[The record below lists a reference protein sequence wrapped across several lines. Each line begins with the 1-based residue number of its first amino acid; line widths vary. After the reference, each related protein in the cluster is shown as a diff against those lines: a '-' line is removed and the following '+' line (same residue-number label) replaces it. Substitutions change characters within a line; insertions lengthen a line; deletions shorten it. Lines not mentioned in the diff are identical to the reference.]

1 MRCEWPHQNRA
12 ALKSTPVLRSPHQ
25 RTPCRRFSFNGGGM
39 RVLVT
44 GGAGYIGSHT
54 AKVLAH
60 SGFEPVVLDNL
71 STGHRWAV
79 KWGPLVE
86 GDLGDSTLIREV
98 IKTYRVQAVVHF
110 AGFAY
115 VGDSMRRP
123 RQYFRNNVTYT
134 LKLLDAMTDLW
145 VKHIVFSSSCA
156 TYGIPRSVP
165 IREEQVQT
173 PINPYGESK
182 RIVERILDWY
192 GEAYG
197 LRWTALR
204 YFNAAGADP
213 DGDLGEDHAPETHL
227 IPLAIQAALGEK
239 ATLEI
244 YGTDYPTPDRT
255 AIRDYT
261 HVMDLAEAHVAAL
274 RHMLKSHDNAAVN
287 LGTGVGHSVRQV
299 VAAVERVSGRQ
310 VPIREVQRR
319 AGDPPEL
326 VANPAKAKEFLGW
339 QPRYSSLESIVETA
353 WNWHISRTPKL
364 GGVDPL
370 RQNVGLLGEGRSH

>member
-1 MRCEWPHQNRA
+1 
-12 ALKSTPVLRSPHQ
+12 
-25 RTPCRRFSFNGGGM
+25 M

-54 AKVLAH
+54 AKVLAR
-60 SGFEPVVLDNL
+60 SGFEPIVLDNL

-79 KWGPLVE
+79 KWGTLIE
-86 GDLGDSTLIREV
+86 GDLGDSALIREV
-98 IKTYRVQAVVHF
+98 IKTHRVQAVVHF

-115 VGDSMRRP
+115 VGESMQRP

-134 LKLLDAMTDLW
+134 LRLLDAMTDMS

-156 TYGIPRSVP
+156 TYGIPASVP
-165 IREEQVQT
+165 IREEQVQA

-182 RIVERILDWY
+182 RMVERILAWY

-213 DGDLGEDHAPETHL
+213 DGELGEDHSPETHL

-239 ATLEI
+239 PALEI
-244 YGTDYPTPDRT
+244 YGTDYLTPDHT

-274 RHMLKSHDNAAVN
+274 RHMLRSQENAAIN
-287 LGTGVGHSVRQV
+287 LGTGSGHSVRQV
-299 VAAVERVSGRQ
+299 VAAVERASGRR
-310 VPIREVQRR
+310 VPIHEAERR

-326 VANPAKAKEFLGW
+326 VADPARAKELLGW
-339 QPRYSSLESIVETA
+339 RPRYSSLESIVQTA
-353 WNWHISRTPKL
+353 WNWHISRKPTL
-364 GGVDPL
+364 GGVDPA
-370 RQNVGLLGEGRSH
+370 QPNVGLLAEARSHATAA

>member
-1 MRCEWPHQNRA
+1 M
-12 ALKSTPVLRSPHQ
+12 LKFISICDLRPS
-25 RTPCRRFSFNGGGM
+25 RGRGGDFVFSGGWM

-54 AKVLAH
+54 AKVLAR
-60 SGFEPVVLDNL
+60 SGFEPIVLDNL

-86 GDLGDSTLIREV
+86 GDLGDSMLIREV

-115 VGDSMRRP
+115 VGESMHRP

-134 LKLLDAMTDLW
+134 LRLLDAMTDMC

-156 TYGIPRSVP
+156 TYGIPASVP
-165 IREEQVQT
+165 IREEHVQA

-182 RIVERILDWY
+182 RMVERILAWY
-192 GEAYG
+192 RQAYG

-213 DGDLGEDHAPETHL
+213 DGELGEDHSPETHL

-239 ATLEI
+239 PALKI

-274 RHMLKSHDNAAVN
+274 RNMLKSRESAAVN
-287 LGTGVGHSVRQV
+287 LGTGNGHSVREV
-299 VAAVERVSGRQ
+299 IAAVERTSGCH
-310 VPIREVQRR
+310 VPVRNAERR
-319 AGDPPEL
+319 AGDPPCL
-326 VANPAKAKEFLGW
+326 VADGRKAKELLRW
-339 QPRYSSLESIVETA
+339 EPRHSSLDEIIETA
-353 WNWHISRTPKL
+353 WQWHAR
-364 GGVDPL
+364 
-370 RQNVGLLGEGRSH
+370 RSHVPPHVRPSEASLAAHGGTGSLAAAD

>member
-1 MRCEWPHQNRA
+1 M
-12 ALKSTPVLRSPHQ
+12 S
-25 RTPCRRFSFNGGGM
+25 
-39 RVLVT
+39 VLVT

-54 AKVLAH
+54 AKVLARA
-60 SGFEPVVLDNL
+60 GFEPIVLDNL

-86 GDLGDSTLIREV
+86 GDLGDSALIREV
-98 IKTYRVQAVVHF
+98 IKSHRIQAVVHF

-115 VGDSMRRP
+115 VGESVKRP

-134 LKLLDAMTDLW
+134 LRLLDAMMDTG
-145 VKHIVFSSSCA
+145 VRHIVFSSSCA
-156 TYGIPRSVP
+156 TYGIPSRVP
-165 IREEQVQT
+165 ICEEHVQA

-182 RIVERILDWY
+182 RMVERILDWY

-213 DGDLGEDHAPETHL
+213 DGELGEHHSPETHL

-239 ATLEI
+239 PALEI

-255 AIRDYT
+255 AVRDYT

-274 RHMLKSHDNAAVN
+274 RHMLKSRENAAIN
-287 LGTGVGHSVRQV
+287 LGTGSGHSVRQV
-299 VAAVERVSGRQ
+299 AAAVERVSGRR
-310 VPIREVQRR
+310 VPIHEAPRR

-326 VANPAKAKEFLGW
+326 VADPAKAKQQLGW
-339 QPRYSSLESIVETA
+339 QPRHSSLENIVQTA
-353 WNWHISRTPKL
+353 WNWHISRRPTL
-364 GGVDPL
+364 SGVDPARL
-370 RQNVGLLGEGRSH
+370 DVSSLGETRPHATAA

>member
-1 MRCEWPHQNRA
+1 MA
-12 ALKSTPVLRSPHQ
+12 APKLRGVESTGITIPAQP
-25 RTPCRRFSFNGGGM
+25 TPWRGFSFSGGRM

-60 SGFEPVVLDNL
+60 SGFEPIVLDNL

-86 GDLGDSTLIREV
+86 GDLGDSALVREV
-98 IKTYRVQAVVHF
+98 IRSYGVQAVVHF
-110 AGFAY
+110 AAFAY
-115 VGDSMRRP
+115 VGESMQRP

-134 LKLLDAMTDLW
+134 LRLLDAMMDQC
-145 VKHIVFSSSCA
+145 VQHIVFSSSCA
-156 TYGIPRSVP
+156 TYGIPASVP

-182 RIVERILDWY
+182 RMVERILPWY

-213 DGDLGEDHAPETHL
+213 DGELGEDHSPETHL
-227 IPLAIQAALGEK
+227 IPLAIHAALGQK
-239 ATLEI
+239 PALEI
-244 YGTDYPTPDRT
+244 YGTDYSTPDRT

-274 RHMLKSHDNAAVN
+274 RHMLKSHENAAIN
-287 LGTGVGHSVRQV
+287 LGTGSGHSVRQV
-299 VAAVERVSGRQ
+299 VAAVERVSGRR
-310 VPIREVQRR
+310 VPVREVQRR

-326 VANPAKAKEFLGW
+326 IADPDKAKDLLGW
-339 QPRYSSLESIVETA
+339 QPRYSSLECIVQTA
-353 WNWHISRTPKL
+353 WNWHISRKPTL
-364 GGVDPL
+364 GGVDPA
-370 RQNVGLLGEGRSH
+370 RHGLGPLGEARSNATAA

>member
-1 MRCEWPHQNRA
+1 
-12 ALKSTPVLRSPHQ
+12 
-25 RTPCRRFSFNGGGM
+25 M

-60 SGFEPVVLDNL
+60 SGFEPIVLDNL

-86 GDLGDSTLIREV
+86 GDLGDSALIREV
-98 IKTYRVQAVVHF
+98 IKSYRVQAVVHF
-110 AGFAY
+110 AAFTY
-115 VGDSMRRP
+115 VGESMQRP

-134 LKLLDAMTDLW
+134 LRLLDAMMDQS

-156 TYGIPRSVP
+156 TYGIPASVP
-165 IREEQVQT
+165 IGEEQVQT
-173 PINPYGESK
+173 PVNPYGESK
-182 RIVERILDWY
+182 RMVERILPWY

-213 DGDLGEDHAPETHL
+213 DGELGEDHSPETHL

-239 ATLEI
+239 PELEI
-244 YGTDYPTPDRT
+244 YGTDYSSPDRT

-274 RHMLKSHDNAAVN
+274 RHMLQSHENAAIN
-287 LGTGVGHSVRQV
+287 LGTGSGHSVRQV
-299 VAAVERVSGRQ
+299 VAAVEHVSGRR
-310 VPIREVQRR
+310 VPVREVQRR

-326 VANPAKAKEFLGW
+326 VADPDKAKDLLGW
-339 QPRYSSLESIVETA
+339 QPRYSSLESIVQTA
-353 WNWHISRTPKL
+353 WNWHISRKPTV
-364 GGVDPL
+364 GGVDPARHDL
-370 RQNVGLLGEGRSH
+370 GPLGEARSNATAA

>member
-1 MRCEWPHQNRA
+1 
-12 ALKSTPVLRSPHQ
+12 
-25 RTPCRRFSFNGGGM
+25 M

-60 SGFEPVVLDNL
+60 SGFEPIVLDNL

-110 AGFAY
+110 AGFAC
-115 VGDSMRRP
+115 VGESMRRP

-134 LKLLDAMTDLW
+134 LRLLDAMTDSSI
-145 VKHIVFSSSCA
+145 KYIVFSSSCA
-156 TYGIPRSVP
+156 TYGIPTRVP
-165 IREEQVQT
+165 IREEHVQI
-173 PINPYGESK
+173 PINPYGETK
-182 RIVERILDWY
+182 RMVERILAWY

-213 DGDLGEDHAPETHL
+213 DGELGEDHSPETHL

-239 ATLEI
+239 PALEI

-255 AIRDYT
+255 AVRDYT
-261 HVMDLAEAHVAAL
+261 HVMDLAEAHVTAL
-274 RHMLKSHDNAAVN
+274 RHMLKSPENAAVN
-287 LGTGVGHSVRQV
+287 LGTGKGHSVREV
-299 VAAVERVSGRQ
+299 IAAVERTSGCY
-310 VPIREVQRR
+310 VPVREAERR
-319 AGDPPEL
+319 AGDPPCL
-326 VANPAKAKEFLGW
+326 VADGRKAKELLGW
-339 QPRYSSLESIVETA
+339 EPRHSSLDEIVETA
-353 WNWHISRTPKL
+353 WQWHTSQSHVPAAQVNLKAH
-364 GGVDPL
+364 GGTSPRAAAD
-370 RQNVGLLGEGRSH
+370 

>member
-1 MRCEWPHQNRA
+1 
-12 ALKSTPVLRSPHQ
+12 
-25 RTPCRRFSFNGGGM
+25 M

-54 AKVLAH
+54 AKVLARA
-60 SGFEPVVLDNL
+60 GFEPIVLDNL
-71 STGHRWAV
+71 SAGHRCAV

-86 GDLGDSTLIREV
+86 GNLGDSTLLREV
-98 IKTYRVQAVVHF
+98 IKSHRIQAVVHF

-115 VGDSMRRP
+115 VGESMQRP

-134 LKLLDAMTDLW
+134 LRLLDAMTDMW

-156 TYGIPRSVP
+156 TYGIPTSVP

-182 RIVERILDWY
+182 RMVERILAWY

-213 DGDLGEDHAPETHL
+213 DGELGEDHSPETHL

-239 ATLEI
+239 PALEI

-255 AIRDYT
+255 AVRDYT
-261 HVMDLAEAHVAAL
+261 HVIDTCSRATGMLLLISAQEVA
-274 RHMLKSHDNAAVN
+274 
-287 LGTGVGHSVRQV
+287 
-299 VAAVERVSGRQ
+299 
-310 VPIREVQRR
+310 
-319 AGDPPEL
+319 
-326 VANPAKAKEFLGW
+326 
-339 QPRYSSLESIVETA
+339 
-353 WNWHISRTPKL
+353 TPFA
-364 GGVDPL
+364 
-370 RQNVGLLGEGRSH
+370 R